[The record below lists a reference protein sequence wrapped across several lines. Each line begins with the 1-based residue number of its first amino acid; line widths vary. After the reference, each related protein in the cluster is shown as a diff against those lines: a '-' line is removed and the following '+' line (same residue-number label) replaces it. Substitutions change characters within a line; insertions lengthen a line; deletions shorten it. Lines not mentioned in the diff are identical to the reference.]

1 MYNKI
6 FLPTDGSEHAEVA
19 LEHAI
24 DLAQKYDAQLHVL
37 YVVDVRA
44 NSGFNMWPDMLEELQ
59 AVGKEVTQ
67 EIADK
72 AEKSGI
78 EVITEVKTGIPYKE
92 INTYIREN
100 DIDLITM
107 GTRGKT
113 GLDRILLGSVTE
125 KIIRT
130 SQVPVLTVGSKK

>member
-78 EVITEVKTGIPYKE
+78 EVITEVKQVFHTRRSIPILEKRHRSNYYGNQGVKPVWTGFY
-92 INTYIREN
+92 
-100 DIDLITM
+100 L
-107 GTRGKT
+107 
-113 GLDRILLGSVTE
+113 V
-125 KIIRT
+125 
-130 SQVPVLTVGSKK
+130 V

>member
-1 MYNKI
+1 
-6 FLPTDGSEHAEVA
+6 

-130 SQVPVLTVGSKK
+130 SQVPVLTGWIKKIILSGLRK

>member
-1 MYNKI
+1 
-6 FLPTDGSEHAEVA
+6 

>member
-1 MYNKI
+1 M
-6 FLPTDGSEHAEVA
+6 
-19 LEHAI
+19 EHAI

>member
-1 MYNKI
+1 
-6 FLPTDGSEHAEVA
+6 
-19 LEHAI
+19 LEYAI

-72 AEKSGI
+72 SRKSGI
-78 EVITEVKTGIPYKE
+78 EVITERGKNRYSIQGDQYSILEK
-92 INTYIREN
+92 N

-130 SQVPVLTVGSKK
+130 SQVPVLTVGSKIILSGLRK

>member
-1 MYNKI
+1 
-6 FLPTDGSEHAEVA
+6 
-19 LEHAI
+19 
-24 DLAQKYDAQLHVL
+24 
-37 YVVDVRA
+37 VDVRA